1 MIRPLNSRAKWYVSL
16 VSGGMCAAG
25 ALLASPADVA
35 AQAGSAKAS
44 APRTPAAAKSRPGT
58 PAPTA
63 PAAKTDPTQAAEF
76 SAAREEI
83 LHSEDWQQTMAQF
96 HQWLDSQKMYDASQ
110 VKQIKARLEV
120 GIKRMTAIQL
130 QRFLAGIHDKLETLA
145 GQRAIDAEAYLTET
159 LSVASPAYARK
170 IRQQLPDVLSMTAAQ
185 VDQKLA
191 SFAVKQQSSAQLQ
204 KSFNSTRQQQIAL
217 HEAQR
222 ASQQEQ
228 IRASQRAESNA
239 STPQPNNFTPATDY
253 YPIIPG
259 GNFDTGAGGY
269 AGMTWTLSGSRF

>member
-1 MIRPLNSRAKWYVSL
+1 MIRPSSSRAKWFVSL
-16 VSGGMCAAG
+16 VAGAMCVAG
-25 ALLASPADVA
+25 ALLASPANVA
-35 AQAGSAKAS
+35 AQAGSAKSRAT
-44 APRTPAAAKSRPGT
+44 RVPAAAKPKPGK
-58 PAPTA
+58 PVQTA
-63 PAAKTDPTQAAEF
+63 PAGKVDPSQAAEF

-83 LHSEDWQQTMAQF
+83 LHSEDWQQMIAQF
-96 HQWLDSQKMYDASQ
+96 HKWLDTQKMYDASQ

-130 QRFLAGIHDKLETLA
+130 QRFLAGMHEKLDTLS

-159 LSVASPAYARK
+159 LSVASPVYARK

-204 KSFNSTRQQQIAL
+204 KSFNAARQQQIAIT
-217 HEAQR
+217 EAKR

-228 IRASQRAESNA
+228 LRASQRVESNA
-239 STPQPNNFTPATDY
+239 STPQPNNFTPAIDY

-259 GNFDTGAGGY
+259 GNFDTGSGGY